1 MKNIKFSAKTIIMA
15 LLLVT
20 SVLISLSACT
30 SSGNTTTPATTSP
43 TTTSPVS
50 SPPVTTISPSPSP
63 SVTPPSTPSGTPS
76 VSPSGSPVSF
86 TINVSS
92 KTGIGN
98 YLVNGNGMTLYYFAK
113 DVNGQSN
120 ATGAIL
126 QTWPIFNATSISV
139 PSTLSTSDFGSIT
152 RSDGL
157 TQTTYKG
164 WPLYNFANDKAPGD
178 TKGDG
183 FNGFWFLVKIPF
195 YTVMLESRTDLGTF
209 LVDPRGMTLYYN
221 NADTIG
227 QSNQGGSIISIWP
240 IFNASSFIV
249 PSTLQQSD
257 FGTITRSDGQKQA
270 TYKGFPLYFYA
281 NDKVSGDA
289 TGNGLSGVWF
299 VINITNF
306 PPTPSPT
313 PATGGGGY

>member
-1 MKNIKFSAKTIIMA
+1 
-15 LLLVT
+15 
-20 SVLISLSACT
+20 
-30 SSGNTTTPATTSP
+30 
-43 TTTSPVS
+43 
-50 SPPVTTISPSPSP
+50 
-63 SVTPPSTPSGTPS
+63 
-76 VSPSGSPVSF
+76 
-86 TINVSS
+86 
-92 KTGIGN
+92 
-98 YLVNGNGMTLYYFAK
+98 MTLYYFAK

-120 ATGAIL
+120 ATGAVL
-126 QTWPIFNATSISV
+126 QTWPIFKAESISV
-139 PSTLSTSDFGSIT
+139 PSTLSASDFSTIT

-157 TQTTYKG
+157 MQSTYRG

-183 FNGFWFLVKIPF
+183 FNSVWFLVKIPF

-221 NADTIG
+221 NTDSIG
-227 QSNQGGSIISIWP
+227 QSHQSGSIISIWP
-240 IFNASSFIV
+240 IFNVGSFIV

-257 FGTITRSDGQKQA
+257 FGTITRSDGQQQV
-270 TYKGFPLYFYA
+270 TYKGFPLYYYA

-289 TGNGLSGVWF
+289 TGNGLNSVWF

>member
-1 MKNIKFSAKTIIMA
+1 MKSIKFSAKLMIMT
-15 LLLVT
+15 LLLVA

-30 SSGNTTTPATTSP
+30 STANTTTPATTPP

-50 SPPVTTISPSPSP
+50 SPPATTASPSPSI
-63 SVTPPSTPSGTPS
+63 TPTSPLSGTPS
-76 VSPSGSPVSF
+76 VSPSGTPASF
-86 TINVSS
+86 TIDVSS
-92 KTGIGN
+92 KPGIGN
-98 YLVNGNGMTLYYFAK
+98 YLVDANGMTLYYFAK

-120 ATGAIL
+120 ATGAVL
-126 QTWPIFNATSISV
+126 QTWPVFNAKSISV
-139 PSTLSTSDFGSIT
+139 PSTLSASDFGSIT

-157 TQTTYKG
+157 TQTTYRG

-178 TKGDG
+178 IKGDG
-183 FNGFWFLVKIPF
+183 FNGFWFLMKIPF

-209 LVDPRGMTLYYN
+209 LVDQKGMTLYYN
-221 NADTIG
+221 NTDSIG
-227 QSNQGGSIISIWP
+227 QSHQSGSIISIWP
-240 IFNASSFIV
+240 IFNADSFIV

-270 TYKGFPLYFYA
+270 TYKGFPVYYYA

-289 TGNGLSGVWF
+289 TGNGLNSVWF